1 MNSGKRTITG
11 DCVDRHADC
20 LRYTLLLPSLDVALT
35 FYTVTPCLSLAF
47 YVFRVILSP
56 NIILGNVTT
65 EKQHKVINYLSGFIN
80 EARRGR
86 LEAILRQRTRHI
98 TVVLED
104 VYQPQ
109 NASAVVRT
117 CECLGIQ
124 ELHVIENL
132 YEYRLNPAVVQGSSK
147 WIDLIRHNRE
157 ELDNTRA
164 CIDKLRQRGYRIIA
178 MDPTPGGR
186 TVEQPDVK
194 DKLALCFGSEEPGLS
209 ATLQTLADE
218 TVSIPIHGFTRSYN
232 LSVSAGISLY
242 TLVTT
247 LRNSS
252 IDWQLDKRDAT
263 DLYIKWLAQ
272 STPAG
277 EQLLETYLKQLESL
291 P

>member
-1 MNSGKRTITG
+1 MNEEKQQ
-11 DCVDRHADC
+11 
-20 LRYTLLLPSLDVALT
+20 
-35 FYTVTPCLSLAF
+35 
-47 YVFRVILSP
+47 
-56 NIILGNVTT
+56 NIID
-65 EKQHKVINYLSGFIN
+65 YLSGFIN
-80 EARRGR
+80 EERRER
-86 LEAILRQRTRHI
+86 LQQILRERTRHI

-109 NASAVVRT
+109 NASAVMRT

-157 ELDNTRA
+157 ERDNSRA
-164 CIDKLRQRGYRIIA
+164 CIEELKQRGFRIIA
-178 MDPTPGGR
+178 MDPAPGSK
-186 TVEQPDVK
+186 TVDQLDIG

-209 ATLQTLADE
+209 ATLQAMADE
-218 TVSIPIHGFTRSYN
+218 TVTIPIHGFTQSYN

-242 TLVTT
+242 ILVTA

-252 IDWQLDKRDAT
+252 ANWRLDEQDAT
-263 DLYIKWLAQ
+263 DLYIKWLAA

-277 EQLLETYLKQLESL
+277 ERLLEDYLKQLEGGA
-291 P
+291 